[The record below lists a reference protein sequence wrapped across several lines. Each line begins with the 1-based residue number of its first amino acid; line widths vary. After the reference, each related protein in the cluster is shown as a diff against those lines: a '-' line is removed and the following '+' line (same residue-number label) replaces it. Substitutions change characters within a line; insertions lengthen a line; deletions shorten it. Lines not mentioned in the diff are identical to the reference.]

1 MNIKK
6 IEIDIVERN
15 LEFVGDN
22 VFQSSGVTG
31 GIVHQGILRIFA
43 ENGFE
48 GNCIIGAHRGDNLS
62 KINSVKNFA
71 NIILSDSVFSS
82 NNIWHTLIKRPKFS
96 INRFKF
102 QVRFGGV

>member
-71 NIILSDSVFSS
+71 DIILNDSVFSS
-82 NNIWHTLIKRPKFS
+82 NDIWHTIISLDLFI
-96 INRFKF
+96 I
-102 QVRFGGV
+102 

>member
-22 VFQSSGVTG
+22 VYQSSGVTG

-43 ENGFE
+43 ENGMKVIALLE
-48 GNCIIGAHRGDNLS
+48 LIEVII
-62 KINSVKNFA
+62 
-71 NIILSDSVFSS
+71 
-82 NNIWHTLIKRPKFS
+82 
-96 INRFKF
+96 
-102 QVRFGGV
+102 

>member
-71 NIILSDSVFSS
+71 NIILSDLSS
-82 NNIWHTLIKRPKFS
+82 SAIITFPSTNAS
-96 INRFKF
+96 F
-102 QVRFGGV
+102 QIRTYHQPEDKS

>member
-31 GIVHQGILRIFA
+31 VLFTK
-43 ENGFE
+43 EF
-48 GNCIIGAHRGDNLS
+48 
-62 KINSVKNFA
+62 
-71 NIILSDSVFSS
+71 
-82 NNIWHTLIKRPKFS
+82 
-96 INRFKF
+96 
-102 QVRFGGV
+102 